1 MQMDARPGGV
11 YVRVHSSLPDGY
23 RVREVEGRTY
33 LFDPQG
39 MLLNGPKDP
48 SLIEAYAWRHAWRQV
63 AQELN
68 EELADVHAGVRSIES
83 SRRLRQY
90 TRMLDAA
97 RQLPREMEARRARRR
112 VIAWGS
118 FAAAAAAIAIFLM
131 IPAPPPQ
138 SSLYTETLSQPA
150 RTMAEKKAVP
160 ASPAGPRVARSQ
172 RVEPAARAAQGA
184 RKISRPTRQ
193 GPRRPAIREY
203 AVSFGRFVDR
213 TTAETMMHAIRSKGY
228 IVHVAHVGE
237 DFLVVT
243 RPYRSRA
250 QAERMV
256 GALQEIQLPAEL
268 ETPPG
273 I

>member
-1 MQMDARPGGV
+1 MS
-11 YVRVHSSLPDGY
+11 VHSALPDGY
-23 RVREVEGRTY
+23 RVREVDGRTY
-33 LFDPQG
+33 LFDPHG
-39 MLLNGPKDP
+39 VLLNGPKDP

-97 RQLPREMEARRARRR
+97 RQLPREVEARQARRR
-112 VIAWGS
+112 VIAWGA

-131 IPAPPPQ
+131 IPTAPPPN
-138 SSLYTETLSQPA
+138 SVYTETLSQPA

-160 ASPAGPRVARSQ
+160 ASPKVARSQ
-172 RVEPAARAAQGA
+172 RVEPAAQVA
-184 RKISRPTRQ
+184 RKISRPARY

-213 TTAETMMHAIRSKGY
+213 TTAEAMMHAVRSKGY
-228 IVHVAHVGE
+228 IVHVAQIGE
-237 DFLVVT
+237 DFLVVS
-243 RPYRSRA
+243 RPYRTRA

-256 GALQEIQLPAEL
+256 GAMQEIQLPAEL